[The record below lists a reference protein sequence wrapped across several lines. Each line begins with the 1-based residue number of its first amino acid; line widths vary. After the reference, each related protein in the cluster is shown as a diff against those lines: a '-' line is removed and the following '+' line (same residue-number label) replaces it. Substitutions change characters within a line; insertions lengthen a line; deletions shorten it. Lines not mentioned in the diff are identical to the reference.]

1 MLEIYDIYFS
11 RKHAIS
17 NFLQLNIFEQI
28 FDSLIDFV
36 RLLSVVVD
44 T

>member
-1 MLEIYDIYFS
+1 MLEIDDLYFS
-11 RKHAIS
+11 RKHSIS

-36 RLLSVVVD
+36 LLLSVVVD